1 MFIRVR
7 ILIEVENES
16 HEHPREPFDV
26 KRKFKVHHWYKKDQ
40 PDEKYKF
47 DTKLILINT
56 NQIVSIIPIQYYHSE
71 DSWGPFHDGS
81 LIIDSTGH
89 EYVSIVPELDARL
102 MELETQQFDFFTFD
116 EK

>member
-7 ILIEVENES
+7 ILTEAES
-16 HEHPREPFDV
+16 VTHDHPREPFDV
-26 KRKFKVHHWYKKDQ
+26 QRKIKVYHHFIKDK
-40 PDEKYKF
+40 PEEKYKF

-56 NQIVSIIPIQYYHSE
+56 NQIVSIIPIQYYHN
-71 DSWGPFHDGS
+71 DDTWGPYHDGS
-81 LIIDSTGH
+81 LIIDSIGH
-89 EYVSIVPELDARL
+89 EYVSVVPELDTRL